1 MRASYQEMFDEVRA
15 SERLK
20 EEVRN
25 MTKQERTQVVKKVSI
40 SFVIAAA
47 LAVILAGTAL
57 AAAIGVPQTLQEWF
71 GKRWT
76 EAGGP
81 EEMPKEQAE
90 MIESLVQPVGV
101 TATNQ
106 GVSITLDSVTP
117 SEGTLRMLLKVK
129 GEGLKK
135 IVRVGNCF
143 VTGELTERIH
153 RDATGRYT
161 CSFHVEP
168 LGVLEDGTQ
177 VLLLT
182 YSVPGASCFL
192 QGGDVDLRILNIFCR
207 DDGEPVE
214 MSFHPFLEGEWNFS
228 FTLEPV
234 EQTVLTVES
243 AQVTAID
250 YVFNE
255 TRDQAT
261 QVERSITIT
270 DLQVTSTGFSYVL
283 QLSPMEAA
291 NLSNH
296 LTIQLEDGVKVFGLE
311 SAHSGFDLKRQGS
324 WEVPIDLSKVE
335 ALYFNRVEIPLEQPK
350 E

>member
-1 MRASYQEMFDEVRA
+1 MKASYRDMFDEVRA

-20 EEVRN
+20 EEVMN
-25 MTKQERTQVVKKVSI
+25 MTKQERTQVVKKVSV
-40 SFVIAAA
+40 SFIIAAA

-71 GKRWT
+71 NQQWT
-76 EAGGP
+76 EAGGQ
-81 EEMPKEQAE
+81 EEMSQEQSE
-90 MIESLVQPVGV
+90 VIESLIQPVGV
-101 TATNQ
+101 SATDQ
-106 GVSITLDSVTP
+106 GVTITVDSVTP
-117 SEGTLRMLLKVK
+117 SEGELRMLLKVK
-129 GEGLKK
+129 GDGLKK
-135 IVRVGNCF
+135 IFSLRGC
-143 VTGELTERIH
+143 TISGELTERIP
-153 RDATGRYT
+153 RDARGRYT
-161 CSFHVEP
+161 RSTHVERV
-168 LGVLEDGTQ
+168 GILEDGTQ

-182 YSVPGASCFL
+182 YSVSSADCFL
-192 QGGDVDLRILNIFCR
+192 QGGDVDLQIISIFCL

-214 MSFHPFLEGEWNFS
+214 VALHPFMIGEWNFS

-234 EQTVLTVES
+234 EQTALTVES

-261 QVERSITIT
+261 QVKRSITIT
-270 DLQVTSTGFSYVL
+270 DLQITPTGYSYVL

-296 LTIQLEDGVKVFGLE
+296 LTIQLEDGVSVQGLE
-311 SAHSGFDLKRQGS
+311 SAHSGFDLKRQGT

-335 ALYFNRVEIPLEQPK
+335 ALYFNREEIPLEQPEK
-350 E
+350 